1 MVHPAQQT
9 TKIII
14 RLQKSPL
21 CCEPV
26 QALTPLMIKPGISEI
41 KGEKNIVILNRKL
54 KTKSE
59 ERLKNIQKTIE
70 DLPIIIKH

>member
-21 CCEPV
+21 GCEPV
-26 QALTPLMIKPGISEI
+26 QALTPLMIKPGISEM
-41 KGEKNIVILNRKL
+41 KGEKNIVILNRKPQNEL
-54 KTKSE
+54 YEKDEKIFKKNW
-59 ERLKNIQKTIE
+59 RLTHNN
-70 DLPIIIKH
+70 